1 MFSKVFLSLGSNIGD
16 RESNLAQATMALS
29 INLNISDIQSSS
41 YYESEPL
48 YNPDQPKFLNSV
60 VSCCTTLKPFEFL
73 DVVKRIET
81 MLGRTDP
88 REKNQ
93 PRTIDIDILLHGDA
107 VLETEELVLPHPMMG
122 LRKFV
127 LLPFEEIASDFQIPH
142 LNLTVKD
149 LLNHC
154 PDTTTVFKHL
164 MKTQA

>member
-1 MFSKVFLSLGSNIGD
+1 MILCQRIKRQFLSNRILIVFILYFAHGADRDKSMVQRSHITFVGTKFNIVQNGD
-16 RESNLAQATMALS
+16 APNR
-29 INLNISDIQSSS
+29 
-41 YYESEPL
+41 Y
-48 YNPDQPKFLNSV
+48 
-60 VSCCTTLKPFEFL
+60 
-73 DVVKRIET
+73 
-81 MLGRTDP
+81 
-88 REKNQ
+88 
-93 PRTIDIDILLHGDA
+93 ILLHGDA

>member
-1 MFSKVFLSLGSNIGD
+1 MFTKVFLSLGSNIGD

-29 INLNISDIQSSS
+29 INLNISDIKSSS

-48 YNPDQPKFLNSV
+48 YNSDQPKFLNSV
-60 VSCCTTLKPFEFL
+60 VFCCTTLKPFELL

-81 MLGRTDP
+81 MLGRSQY

-93 PRTIDIDILLHGDA
+93 PRTIDIDILFHGDA
-107 VLETEELVLPHPMMG
+107 MLETKELILPHPMLS

-142 LNLTVKD
+142 LNSTVKD
-149 LLNHC
+149 LLDHC
-154 PDTTTVFKHL
+154 PDTTTVLKHR

>member
-48 YNPDQPKFLNSV
+48 YNLNQPKFLNSV

-81 MLGRTDP
+81 MLGRIDP
-88 REKNQ
+88 RGKNR

-107 VLETEELVLPHPMMG
+107 VMETEELVLPHPMMG

-127 LLPFEEIASDFQIPH
+127 LLPFDEIASNFQIPH
-142 LNLTVKD
+142 LNITVKD
-149 LLNHC
+149 MLARC
-154 PDTTTVFKHL
+154 PDTSTVAKHR
-164 MKTQA
+164 METQA